1 MEIQPVNGTL
11 EGITFCE
18 FADREM
24 KKYWNWFYSLSK
36 ERQELEL
43 DRATKWYMER

>member
-1 MEIQPVNGTL
+1 MN
-11 EGITFCE
+11 
-18 FADREM
+18 
-24 KKYWNWFYSLSK
+24 KYYKWFYSLSP